1 MIMVTDEIIKKQFV
15 HQTLKEGI
23 LKIYSTQ
30 ENVVRN
36 NLQKR
41 TGRLMTVLSAHQ
53 FESQESQTSQKV
65 FVRLLPYLRF
75 LDMQYRTRN
84 DRIAKFKRRNLA
96 LYNRVVW
103 GVLYHETFPELRFG
117 FTNEV
122 RDGIRKMLEK
132 SLNPK

>member
-1 MIMVTDEIIKKQFV
+1 MVTDDLIKRQFIS
-15 HQTLKEGI
+15 QTVKSGI

-36 NLQKR
+36 NFQRR
-41 TGRLMTVLSAHQ
+41 TGKLMTVLSAHQ
-53 FESQESQTSQKV
+53 FDTQQTSTSHKV

-103 GVLYHETFPELRFG
+103 GVLYHETFPELRYG

-122 RDGIRKMLEK
+122 REGIRKQLEDA
-132 SLNPK
+132 LNPK